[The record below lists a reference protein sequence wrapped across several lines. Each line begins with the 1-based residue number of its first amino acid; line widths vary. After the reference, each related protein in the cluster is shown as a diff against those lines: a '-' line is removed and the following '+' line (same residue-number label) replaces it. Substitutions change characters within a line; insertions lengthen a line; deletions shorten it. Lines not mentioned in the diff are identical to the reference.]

1 MKTLAALLVVAI
13 PLLGACT
20 QSGDTPAPQTSAASV
35 AAAAMPAPQSSGSIQ
50 VFDFMAPGN
59 RRTVS
64 PNWATIN
71 AQLLGSKGNP
81 VRALMPQGQQA
92 YLNRLIC
99 PDGKTPSFR
108 RIGNFGVGVYTTIID
123 GYDVRCGSSN
133 YTVYLDMYHPNY
145 IEQRP
150 VPGFTIRPAGATS

>member
-71 AQLLGSKGNP
+71 AQPLGSKGNP

-123 GYDVRCGSSN
+123 G
-133 YTVYLDMYHPNY
+133 
-145 IEQRP
+145 
-150 VPGFTIRPAGATS
+150 

>member
-1 MKTLAALLVVAI
+1 MKTLAALSIVAFS
-13 PLLGACT
+13 LLGACT
-20 QSGDTPAPQTSAASV
+20 QSGDTPAPQTSAATAAV
-35 AAAAMPAPQSSGSIQ
+35 ATMPPPQSSGSIQ
-50 VFDFMAPGN
+50 VVEFTGN

-71 AQLLGSKGNP
+71 AQPLGSKGNP
-81 VRALMPQGQQA
+81 VRTLMPQGQQA

-99 PDGKTPSFR
+99 PDGRTPSFR

-133 YTVYLDMYHPNY
+133 YTVYLDM
-145 IEQRP
+145 
-150 VPGFTIRPAGATS
+150 